1 MRKFTLGLCNFLLA
15 LLTVLATPRSHATPS
30 TFESVIGSALLC
42 QDEINPPFF
51 QDYLTAYFNKPTK
64 TEGGAYW
71 YKPDGVL
78 LFGMEVDQIFVSTG
92 ADQVNFVGVIF
103 NSSLAEARQRILQ
116 SKNTQFSP
124 NPSEK
129 ILRSALGSHLM
140 EYGNTKAK
148 LFCVKYRV
156 GQ

>member
-1 MRKFTLGLCNFLLA
+1 MRKFTIGLCNLLA
-15 LLTVLATPRSHATPS
+15 LLVTVLITPFSYATPS
-30 TFESVIGSALLC
+30 TFEPVIGNALLC
-42 QDEINPPFF
+42 QDEIDPPYF
-51 QDYLTAYFNKPTK
+51 QEYLTTHFNKPIK

-92 ADQVNFVGVIF
+92 GEQVNFVGIIF
-103 NSSLAEARQRILQ
+103 NSQLTEARQRIYQ
-116 SKNTQFSP
+116 YKKIQFSP
-124 NPSEK
+124 DPNEK
-129 ILRSALGSHLM
+129 ILRSDLGSHLM
-140 EYGNTKAK
+140 EYGNAKAK